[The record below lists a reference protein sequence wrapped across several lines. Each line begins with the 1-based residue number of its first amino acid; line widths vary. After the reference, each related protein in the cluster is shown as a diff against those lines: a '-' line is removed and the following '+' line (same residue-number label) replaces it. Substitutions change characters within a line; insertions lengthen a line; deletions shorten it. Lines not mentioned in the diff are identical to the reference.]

1 MRRYILTSESVT
13 EGHPDKVC
21 DQISDAILDAYLA
34 QDSNA
39 RVAVECLIGKGF
51 LAISGEITSSAI
63 VDIKE
68 VAKETIKEIGYI
80 SEESGFNLQQAT
92 IITNISKQS
101 PDIAVGVNREK
112 ICAGDQGMVYGY
124 ACDET
129 EGYTPLSIFLAH
141 KLTKRLAEVRKN
153 GTLPYLY
160 PDGKSQVSIIYDEY
174 GVIQGIDSIVIAA
187 QHRAGIDVGQLRS
200 DIIQYVILP
209 TIDKSLLKSET
220 KIHINATG
228 IFVVGGPNADCGLTG
243 RKIIVDTYGSIGRHG
258 GGAYSGKDPSKS
270 DRSGSYMARYI
281 AKNIVAAHL
290 TKRCE
295 VSLSYIIG
303 KEEPNTIYVDTFGTE
318 VVSKNIIETIIR
330 EVFDLSVDA
339 TIKNM
344 ELQRPIYKKS
354 AAYGHF
360 GRTDIDFPWEK
371 LNKVKEIKE
380 SLIRHM
386 EKI

>member
-1 MRRYILTSESVT
+1 MKKYILTSESVT

-39 RVAVECLIGKGF
+39 RVAVECLIGKG
-51 LAISGEITSSAI
+51 LLVISGEITSTA
-63 VDIKE
+63 E
-68 VAKETIKEIGYI
+68 VNIKEIARDTIKKIGYI
-80 SEESGFNLQQAT
+80 NEESGFNLQQAT

-101 PDIAVGVNREK
+101 PDIARGVNREK

-129 EGYTPLSIFLAH
+129 TGYIPLTISIAH
-141 KLTKRLAEVRKN
+141 KLTKRLADVRKT
-153 GTLPYLY
+153 GILPYLY
-160 PDGKSQVSIIYDEY
+160 PDGKSQVSIVYDEN
-174 GVIQGIDSIVIAA
+174 GENQGIDSIVIAT
-187 QHRAGIDVGQLRS
+187 QHNQNIDVGQLRA
-200 DIIQYVILP
+200 DIIKYVIFP
-209 TIDKSLLKSET
+209 IVDKELLKTDT

-228 IFVVGGPNADCGLTG
+228 NFVIGGPNADCGLTG
-243 RKIIVDTYGSIGRHG
+243 RKIIVDTYGSIGKHG

-290 TKRCE
+290 AKRCE

-303 KEEPNTIYVDTFGTE
+303 KEEPNTIYVNTFGTE
-318 VVSKNIIETIIR
+318 VVSKHIIEDIIKD
-330 EVFDLSVDA
+330 VFDLSIDA

-344 ELQRPIYKKS
+344 KLQRPIYKQS

-360 GRTDIDFPWEK
+360 GRDDIEFPWEK
-371 LNKVKEIKE
+371 LDKVEDIKE
-380 SLIRHM
+380 SLIRHVR
-386 EKI
+386 KI